1 MLVKIYFEVVLLFFA
16 ILLVEWA
23 KRKDGAPFWVVV
35 VGALFWPL
43 TLGLFLDHLMMPMR
57 ANKEVKK

>member
-1 MLVKIYFEVVLLFFA
+1 VLKIYFGLVLLFFA

-23 KRKDGAPFWVVV
+23 KKNGAPFWVVV
-35 VGALFWPL
+35 VGALFWPI
-43 TLGLFLDHLMMPMR
+43 TLGLFLDHLIMPMR